1 MSTGVIDP
9 RAVLDRGDELRR
21 HLGEDFRDQM
31 VTSLYTEAQRIADR
45 AVHVTGNR
53 KWDFDQR
60 IDRVVTS
67 PWLGLPM
74 MLTVLA
80 LIFWLT
86 VIGAN
91 YPSQMLASGFFWFEA
106 QAAAWFASWG
116 SPPWLTGFL
125 WHGVYRGLAWV
136 VSVML
141 PPMMI
146 FFPMFTILEDL
157 GYLPRVAFNMDWLFR
172 KAGAHGKQALTMAMG
187 FGCNAAGIIATRV
200 IDSPRERLIAILT
213 NNFVPCNGRFPTLI
227 MLAVIFVAAAFP
239 PAFASVAAAGAV
251 VGVVLIG
258 VGFTLLASWLLARTV
273 LQGEASAFTLELPPY
288 RRPSILRILYTS
300 LIDRTIFVLCRAMM
314 TAAPAGA
321 VIWIL
326 GNIDWHG
333 TNLAQHSANFLDPLG
348 RAIGLDGVI
357 LLAYVIAIPANEI
370 VVPTMMM
377 VYMGVT
383 MMSDI
388 TSFDQIR
395 VLLVDEQGWTL
406 LTAVNLMLFSLLHN
420 PCATTILTIWRETRS
435 AKWTTIGALMPLVFA
450 FLVTFAVAVVWR
462 ALA

>member
-21 HLGEDFRDQM
+21 RLGEDFRDQM

-106 QAAAWFASWG
+106 QAAGWFASWG

-326 GNIDWHG
+326 GNIDWGG